1 MSRKRKHRG
10 AVWEYLEAT
19 GVLENGTE
27 EEIFAAKKAYRKDY
41 FLKYK
46 KSQRTNKP
54 EFTINLSKKNG
65 EYYRIKT
72 AAERHRMTLTAFI
85 RSAALSYLD
94 MRFLVPNEPQV
105 ALLEQILSQCLNEI
119 QRIVGARERYHW
131 ERLQKFEEIEKRIE
145 KLEAEI
151 GNVFRN
157 PPLITHDRQNQVFQ
171 KAGIQET
178 S

>member
-1 MSRKRKHRG
+1 MSRKKKNKG
-10 AVWEYLEAT
+10 AIWEYLEAT

-27 EEIFAAKKAYRKDY
+27 EEICSAKKAYRKDY
-41 FLKYK
+41 FLQYK
-46 KSQRTNKP
+46 KSQRRQKP

-65 EYYRIKT
+65 EYYRVKK
-72 AAERHRMTLTAFI
+72 AADSHKMTLTAFI

-94 MRFLVPNEPQV
+94 NRYLVPNESQV

-131 ERLQKFEEIEKRIE
+131 EREQKFEEIEKRIE
-145 KLEAEI
+145 KLELEI

-157 PPLITHDRQNQVFQ
+157 PPLINNDRQNQIF
-171 KAGIQET
+171 
-178 S
+178 